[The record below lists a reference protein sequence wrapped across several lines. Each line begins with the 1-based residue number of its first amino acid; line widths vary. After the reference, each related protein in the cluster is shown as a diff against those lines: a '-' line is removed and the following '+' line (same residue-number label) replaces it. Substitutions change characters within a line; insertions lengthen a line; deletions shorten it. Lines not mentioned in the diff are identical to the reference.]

1 MSICYEFGL
10 ECKIKRD
17 VSQEV
22 INTLE
27 YMTRSQE
34 YDFDA
39 PGLGYPLF
47 KEEVPWKETCNIR
60 GRDVTVIQYEW
71 RTIMTNRPR
80 EGEQYLPD
88 EFGSKFQDNQLSCRR
103 LSRDDEF
110 DNVWWLLFPWL
121 ASISESTGFVGY
133 YRGDFDNY
141 SKLIQF
147 WNGKANVYELTPK
160 DLSQTEIAK
169 FNDQEVVLSL
179 DIDTLSNPVK
189 QELIRQ
195 AENPK
200 MSLEACLSSV
210 VAKRSVDS
218 DILLDLGSCQQAN
231 HCGAAD

>member
-22 INTLE
+22 IDTLE

-34 YDFDA
+34 YDFDT
-39 PGLGYPLF
+39 PQIGYPLF
-47 KEEVPWKETCNIR
+47 KEEAPWKETWNIR
-60 GRDVTVIQYEW
+60 GRDVTVIRYEW
-71 RTIMTNRPR
+71 RTVMTNQPR

-133 YRGDFDNY
+133 YRGDFDDY
-141 SKLIQF
+141 PKLIQF
-147 WNGKANVYELTPK
+147 WDGKANVYELISK
-160 DLSQTEIAK
+160 DLSQIEIAK

-200 MSLEACLSSV
+200 MSLEAYLSSV
-210 VAKRSVDS
+210 VAKRSVDG
-218 DILLDLGSCQQAN
+218 DILLVRSPIL
-231 HCGAAD
+231 